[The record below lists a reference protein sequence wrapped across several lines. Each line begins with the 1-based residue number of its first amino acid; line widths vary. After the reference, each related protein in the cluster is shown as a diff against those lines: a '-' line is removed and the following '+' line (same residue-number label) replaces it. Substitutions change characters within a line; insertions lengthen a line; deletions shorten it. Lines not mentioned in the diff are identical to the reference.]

1 MKSIHI
7 LNWCDLPAHAFLLT
21 IHTRSLTVQKFG
33 QVDLQ
38 KWGTDWASQVA
49 LVVKNPSANTGDI
62 RDKSSVPGLGRS
74 PAGRHSNPLQYP
86 CLENPINRGTW
97 RATVYGVAKSQTGL
111 KQLSVYTHIHYI
123 YIYALKKDLKDIHQ
137 NVIRI
142 QAITW
147 TCQSFY
153 IYKYI

>member
-1 MKSIHI
+1 M
-7 LNWCDLPAHAFLLT
+7 
-21 IHTRSLTVQKFG
+21 
-33 QVDLQ
+33 
-38 KWGTDWASQVA
+38 
-49 LVVKNPSANTGDI
+49 VKNPSANTGDI

-123 YIYALKKDLKDIHQ
+123 YICTEERFEGYSSKCYPYPGNYVDLPKFLHI
-137 NVIRI
+137 
-142 QAITW
+142 
-147 TCQSFY
+147 
-153 IYKYI
+153 